1 VNSVA
6 PSPAALDI
14 APGSAAAWAVALRPK
29 TFWIA
34 ITPVLVGTALALAET
49 GRFEAWVA
57 LATLAG
63 SVLMQ
68 VITNLQNDVGYTVR
82 GAERVSRTGLPRATA
97 RGWVT
102 VRQARAA
109 MLVAA
114 VVAMLVGLPLIARG
128 GWPVLVMG
136 LSSMFAAYS
145 YMGGPRP
152 IAYTPLGEL
161 MVLVFFGFVAVGGTY
176 YLQAGQLSWIALA
189 GGGALGL
196 MAAAV
201 LAVNNYRDRAH
212 DAEVGR
218 RTLAVVM
225 GAHGFERLYALLM
238 LAPFAVVVLLAVSS
252 SARLPLLISIAVL
265 PAALGL
271 VRLLP
276 RTQGAAF
283 NGLLFSTVKLELVFG
298 VLLTLGALVQAAVSR
313 GLPLAG

>member
-1 VNSVA
+1 MNSVA

-14 APGSAAAWAVALRPK
+14 VPGSAAAWAVALRPQ

-97 RGWVT
+97 RGWIS
-102 VRQARAA
+102 VRQARGA
-109 MLVAA
+109 MLIAA
-114 VVAMLVGLPLIARG
+114 GLAMLIGLPLIARG

-136 LSSMFAAYS
+136 LSSMIAAYS

-189 GGGALGL
+189 GGSALGL
-196 MAAAV
+196 LAAAV
-201 LAVNNYRDRAH
+201 LAVNNYRDRVH

-225 GAHGFERLYALLM
+225 GQHGFERLYALLM
-238 LAPFAVVVLLAVSS
+238 LAPFAVVALLAASS
-252 SARLPLLISIAVL
+252 SARLPLLISITVL

-276 RTQGAAF
+276 RTHGAAF

-313 GLPLAG
+313 GLLLAG

>member
-1 VNSVA
+1 
-6 PSPAALDI
+6 
-14 APGSAAAWAVALRPK
+14 
-29 TFWIA
+29 
-34 ITPVLVGTALALAET
+34 
-49 GRFEAWVA
+49 
-57 LATLAG
+57 
-63 SVLMQ
+63 
-68 VITNLQNDVGYTVR
+68 
-82 GAERVSRTGLPRATA
+82 
-97 RGWVT
+97 
-102 VRQARAA
+102 
-109 MLVAA
+109 
-114 VVAMLVGLPLIARG
+114 
-128 GWPVLVMG
+128 
-136 LSSMFAAYS
+136 
-145 YMGGPRP
+145 
-152 IAYTPLGEL
+152 
-161 MVLVFFGFVAVGGTY
+161 
-176 YLQAGQLSWIALA
+176 
-189 GGGALGL
+189 